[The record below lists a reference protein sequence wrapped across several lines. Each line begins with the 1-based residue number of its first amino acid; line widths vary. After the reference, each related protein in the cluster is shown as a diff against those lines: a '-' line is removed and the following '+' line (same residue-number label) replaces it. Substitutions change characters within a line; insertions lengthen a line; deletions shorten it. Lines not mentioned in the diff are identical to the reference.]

1 MTTANLTKR
10 TSYLK
15 GYHYTAVIAT
25 GATGDNLKI
34 PVLDAVT
41 MITCTLIAGANT
53 GRFEATTSSDA
64 AVAAGTA
71 TWFPWSLGTQTG
83 TVADAITSPVTG
95 IRGVSV
101 AGEITIE
108 VVI

>member
-1 MTTANLTKR
+1 MATANLTKR

-15 GYHYTAVIAT
+15 GYHYTAVITT
-25 GATGDNLKI
+25 GATGDDLKI
-34 PVLDAVT
+34 PVLEAGRQV
-41 MITCTLIAGANT
+41 TCTIIAGANT
-53 GRFEATTSSDA
+53 GRFETTTSPDA

-95 IRGVSV
+95 VRGVSV
-101 AGEITIE
+101 SGEITIE